1 MAQGRAAPRRRRR
14 TVIEHGPEVVDVE
27 VGRRVRVCRNLV
39 GLTQEQLGDRIGVT
53 FQQMQKYENGTNR
66 ISASRLWAISQ
77 VLDMSISWFFEDAGK
92 KVAAAKKGEPGV
104 RTKRETLQLVRYIS
118 VCPPDVRRDFMGLV
132 RAAADASPKR

>member
-1 MAQGRAAPRRRRR
+1 MAQRAKPRRRRR
-14 TVIEHGPEVVDVE
+14 TVIEHGPEAVDTE

-92 KVAAAKKGEPGV
+92 KMPAAKKGEPGV
-104 RTKRETLQLVRYIS
+104 RTKRETLQLVRYIT
-118 VCPPDVRRDFMGLV
+118 VCSEEVRNDFIGLV
-132 RAAADASPKR
+132 KATAEASPKA